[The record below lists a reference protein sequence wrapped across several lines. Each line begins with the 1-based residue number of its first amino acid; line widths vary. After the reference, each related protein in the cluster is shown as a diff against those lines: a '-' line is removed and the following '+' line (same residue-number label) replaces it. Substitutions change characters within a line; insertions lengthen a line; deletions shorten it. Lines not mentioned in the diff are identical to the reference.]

1 MADLTASAS
10 PGPAGARWRAAAML
24 FCLFGLPLAALRGT
38 SWTELAKTVA
48 EISKGIVSGYFGES
62 PVLARESPH
71 NPLQRLASECPSP
84 RVIAPSRHPSEGLGS
99 ASGLSVSDADPQMD
113 RQGGGADSRH
123 DQRPTR
129 PAAMKDWT
137 SGPVSGVPTDPPSR
151 RSEISPRDYSPLV
164 SMAWHDRKRKANQ
177 EAPPLQDAVIRPEAA
192 AADASGDFQQILERL
207 RALGAVHYMLE
218 TWGNDA
224 QRFRFHCKM
233 ALRSNPNYIRHF
245 EAIDRDAFR
254 AMSQVLAEVEAWRNE
269 Q

>member
-10 PGPAGARWRAAAML
+10 SGPAGAKWRAAAML

-71 NPLQRLASECPSP
+71 DPLQRLASDIPSS
-84 RVIAPSRHPSEGLGS
+84 RVIAPSRHPSEGSGS
-99 ASGLSVSDADPQMD
+99 ASGFSASDATPRMD
-113 RQGGGADSRH
+113 RQGGGADSRY
-123 DQRPTR
+123 DQRAAQ
-129 PAAMKDWT
+129 PAAMKDRA
-137 SGPVSGVPTDPPSR
+137 SGPISGEPPAPPSP
-151 RSEISPRDYSPLV
+151 RSEISPRDYPPLV
-164 SMAWHDRKRKANQ
+164 SMAWHDRRRRATH

-192 AADASGDFQQILERL
+192 ADDSSGDFQQILERL

-254 AMSQVLAEVEAWRNE
+254 AMSQVLAEVEAWRSE
-269 Q
+269 R